1 MIEPLKKVALKQQKV
16 FALLNLRVMKERT
29 VKGAVAFRQIRK
41 SEQAG
46 APDFGFCEGFRMPA
60 P

>member
-29 VKGAVAFRQIRK
+29 VKGAVAFRQLRK
-41 SEQAG
+41 SEQAAG
-46 APDFGFCEGFRMPA
+46 RA
-60 P
+60 